1 MGLINAKELALLQRR
16 SKYNAKKVVENGQRF
31 DSQKEYNRWCQLVL
45 LEQAGEIQGL
55 RRQVPYVLIEKSEHG
70 RAVKYIADFCYMENG
85 KEVVEDAKG
94 FKTDVYKLKR
104 RLMEE
109 RYGIKIRET

>member
-1 MGLINAKELALLQRR
+1 MINAKELALLQRR

-45 LEQAGEIQGL
+45 LDIQGL